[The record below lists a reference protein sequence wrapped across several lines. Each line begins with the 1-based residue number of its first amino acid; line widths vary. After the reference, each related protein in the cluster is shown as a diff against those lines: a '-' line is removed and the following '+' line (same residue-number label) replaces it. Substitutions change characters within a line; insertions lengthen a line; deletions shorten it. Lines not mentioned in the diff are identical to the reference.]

1 MLGRLLLLIPIV
13 IIPSGNSMRP
23 WAKHDKGAENVIFT
37 PFLTEGSRNA
47 PAVIISLETSG
58 PQNHPRI

>member
-37 PFLTEGSRNA
+37 PFLAEGKNQK
-47 PAVIISLETSG
+47 L
-58 PQNHPRI
+58 PQHSSKTPFT